1 MKKNSW
7 NKPLGAATSFALI
20 LSMTFGVSISSQDAA
35 QAASKKPKLSSKKIT
50 VSVGKVKTIKVKP
63 ANKKVKW
70 SSSNKKYAT
79 VSSSGKVKALKA
91 GKGKKVKI
99 SAMATDG
106 SGKKKSVTIK
116 IK

>member
-1 MKKNSW
+1 MKLK
-7 NKPLGAATSFALI
+7 
-20 LSMTFGVSISSQDAA
+20 
-35 QAASKKPKLSSKKIT
+35 
-50 VSVGKVKTIKVKP
+50 GKVKATKK
-63 ANKKVKW
+63 ANKKLQWK
-70 SSSNKKYAT
+70 SSNTKYAT

-99 SAMATDG
+99 TATATDG